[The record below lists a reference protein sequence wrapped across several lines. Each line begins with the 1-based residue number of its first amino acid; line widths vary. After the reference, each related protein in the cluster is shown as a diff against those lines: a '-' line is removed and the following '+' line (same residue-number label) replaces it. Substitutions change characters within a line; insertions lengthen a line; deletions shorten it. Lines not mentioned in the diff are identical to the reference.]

1 MLTQCPHCGQTHEL
15 HNGDQ
20 QDSCPPSRPT
30 EGMTASPSPQMT
42 FLLDSEESSGC
53 LEQSASDPQLGESP
67 TEEAPIPIPWEERSN
82 PLDFMAYWQTTRG
95 ILFHPA
101 QSFARWS
108 PPKDMEGALWFLV
121 IFGSLGQILANYW
134 IRLIQAGAADS
145 AAPADGWIG
154 FGLFILQ
161 APFLA
166 LIWTFLVG
174 LITHFFLFLLRGT
187 SQPWTRTFAF
197 FAYVSGSLA
206 LLQPI
211 PFVGLA
217 IAPFWGLAVS
227 VCGLREL
234 HKTTTWRVLAAFLLP
249 LALLMT
255 LLFFLA
261 LLIVGAGV
269 LMLSSLPWP

>member
-15 HNGDQ
+15 HNGDR
-20 QDSCPPSRPT
+20 QDSCPPSEPT
-30 EGMTASPSPQMT
+30 NGMKASPPQLVT
-42 FLLDSEESSGC
+42 FLPDSEDSSGC
-53 LEQSASDPQLGESP
+53 LEKSASAPQRDESP
-67 TEEAPIPIPWEERSN
+67 TEEPPMLIPWEERSS
-82 PLDFMAYWQTTRG
+82 PLDLMAYWQTTRC